1 MSLGRTRVPR
11 VAAEEWRAL
20 VRNRVAMSAS
30 LTLAALIVTS
40 SLLGMEQRNA
50 TRAARARYQATAD
63 EAFDAQPDRH
73 PHRMVHYGQFV
84 FRPLSALAFFDPGV
98 DGFTGN
104 TVFLEG
110 HRQNSANFSEARQSS
125 LLLRFGQLTP
135 AFVLQTLAPL
145 LIVFLAFGAVAR
157 EREQGTLR
165 LLLAQGLRPVELAAG
180 KLLAHAGVV
189 AAVAAPALLV
199 LAALALAGQA
209 PPVPSLLMVSG
220 YLVYLSIWAVAAL
233 FVSLLVRRA
242 RDALLVL
249 VAAWMGVVILAPRFL
264 PEIAVAR
271 IPTPTRI
278 ETDVAIHHEL
288 KQIGDSHNPD
298 DPYFSE
304 FKAKTLARYGVEKVE
319 DLPVQWAGLVGM
331 EGERL
336 TSELFD
342 RHAREASER
351 EAGQNRLVRQF
362 GIISPLIAMRQLSMS
377 LAATDTESHQDF
389 LEQVE
394 QHRYQFVQALNL
406 MQVTK
411 IPNRNAGADPRI
423 SADHWKTLPGFT
435 YREPDVLL
443 LAGGRI
449 RANLLILVCWLAA
462 LLVGCG
468 LAARH
473 LGEATR

>member
-1 MSLGRTRVPR
+1 MNFPGTKVPR

-20 VRNRVAMSAS
+20 VRNRVAMIAS
-30 LTLAALIVTS
+30 LTLAALLVTS
-40 SLLGMEQRNA
+40 ALLGVEQRNA
-50 TRAARARYQATAD
+50 TQAARARYQATAD
-63 EAFDAQPDRH
+63 ETFDAQPDRH

-84 FRPLSALAFFDPGV
+84 FRPLSTLAFIDPGV

-145 LIVFLAFGAVAR
+145 LIIFLAFGAVAR

-165 LLLAQGLRPVELAAG
+165 LLVAQGLRPSEFAAG
-180 KLLAHAGVV
+180 KLLAHVGVV
-189 AAVAAPALLV
+189 AAIAAPALLV
-199 LAALALAGQA
+199 LVAAALAGLA
-209 PPVPSLLMVSG
+209 PPVPSLLMASG
-220 YLVYLSIWAVAAL
+220 YLVYLSIWAATAL
-233 FVSLLVRRA
+233 LVSLLVRRA
-242 RDALLVL
+242 RDSLLVL
-249 VAAWMGVVILAPRFL
+249 VAAWMGVVILAPRIL
-264 PEIAVAR
+264 PELAVAR
-271 IPTPTRI
+271 LPTPTRI

-319 DLPVQWAGLVGM
+319 QLPVQWAGLVGM

-336 TSELFD
+336 TSGLFD
-342 RHAREASER
+342 RHAREAFAR
-351 EAGQNRLVRQF
+351 EAEQNRLVRRF
-362 GIISPLIAMRQLSMS
+362 GVISPLIAMRQLSMS

-394 QHRYQFVQALNL
+394 RHRYAFVQALNL
-406 MQVTK
+406 LQVTK
-411 IPNRNAGADPRI
+411 IPNQNAGADPRI

-435 YREPDVLL
+435 YRPPDVLL

-449 RANLLILVCWLAA
+449 RDNLLVLMGWLAV

-468 LAARH
+468 LAARR
-473 LGEATR
+473 LEATR

>member
-1 MSLGRTRVPR
+1 MSLRGARVWR
-11 VAAEEWRAL
+11 VAVEEWRAL
-20 VRNRVAMSAS
+20 VRNRVVMIAS
-30 LTLAALIVTS
+30 VTLVALLVTS
-40 SLLGMEQRNA
+40 ALLGTEQRNA
-50 TRAARARYQATAD
+50 TEAARARYQATAD

-145 LIVFLAFGAVAR
+145 LILFLAFGAVAR

-165 LLLAQGLRPVELAAG
+165 LLLAQGLGPAELATG

-189 AAVAAPALLV
+189 AAIAAPALGV
-199 LAALALAGQA
+199 LTVAALAGWA

-220 YLVYLSIWAVAAL
+220 YLVYLLIWAAAAL
-233 FVSLLVRRA
+233 LVSLVARRA
-242 RDALLVL
+242 RDALIVL
-249 VAAWMGVVILAPRFL
+249 VAVWMGGVILAPRVL
-264 PEIAVAR
+264 PELALAR
-271 IPTPTRI
+271 LPAPSRI

-298 DPYFSE
+298 DPYFSQ
-304 FKAKTLARYGVEKVE
+304 FKAKTLAQYGVAKVE

-336 TSELFD
+336 TSGLFD
-342 RHAREASER
+342 RHSKEAFAREAE
-351 EAGQNRLVRQF
+351 QNRLVRQF
-362 GIISPLIAMRQLSMS
+362 GAISPLIAVRQLSMS

-394 QHRYQFVQALNL
+394 QHRYRFVQALNL
-406 MQVTK
+406 LQVTK
-411 IPNRNAGADPRI
+411 IPNQNAGADPRL
-423 SADHWKTLPGFT
+423 SAGHWKELPGFT
-435 YREPDVLL
+435 YRKPEVLQ
-443 LAGGRI
+443 LAGERI
-449 RANLLILVCWLAA
+449 HSNLLILTCWLAA
-462 LLVGCG
+462 LLVGCS
-468 LAARH
+468 LAARR
-473 LGEATR
+473 LAGAPR

>member
-1 MSLGRTRVPR
+1 MSFRHTKVLR

-20 VRNRVAMSAS
+20 VRNRVAVIAS
-30 LTLAALIVTS
+30 LTLVALLVTS
-40 SLLGMEQRNA
+40 ALLGLEQREA

-165 LLLAQGLRPVELAAG
+165 LLLAQGLRPSELAAG
-180 KLLAHAGVV
+180 KLLAHAGGV
-189 AAVAAPALLV
+189 AAIAAPALLV
-199 LAALALAGQA
+199 LAAVALAGWA
-209 PPVPSLLMVSG
+209 PPVPSLLLVSG
-220 YLVYLSIWAVAAL
+220 YLVYLFIWAVGAL
-233 FVSLLVRRA
+233 LVSLLVRRA
-242 RDALLVL
+242 RDAMLVL
-249 VAAWMGVVILAPRFL
+249 VAAWMGVVILVPRLL
-264 PEIAVAR
+264 PELAVAR
-271 IPTPTRI
+271 LPTPTRI
-278 ETDVAIHHEL
+278 ETDVTIHREL
-288 KQIGDSHNPD
+288 KRIGDSHNPD

-304 FKAKTLARYGVEKVE
+304 FKAKTLARYGVDKVE

-336 TSELFD
+336 TSGLFD
-342 RHAREASER
+342 RHARDAFAR
-351 EAGQNRLVRQF
+351 EAAQNQLVRQF
-362 GIISPLIAMRQLSMS
+362 GVLSPLIAVRQLSMS

-394 QHRYQFVQALNL
+394 RHRYAFVQALNL
-406 MQVTK
+406 LQVTK
-411 IPNRNAGADPRI
+411 IPNQNAGADPRI
-423 SADHWKTLPGFT
+423 SAGHWKTLPGFT
-435 YREPDVLL
+435 YRQPDVLQ
-443 LAGGRI
+443 LAGERI
-449 RANLLILVCWLAA
+449 QANLLVLFCWLAV
-462 LLVGCG
+462 LLAGCG
-468 LAARH
+468 LAARR
-473 LGEATR
+473 LEEATR

>member
-1 MSLGRTRVPR
+1 MSFRHTKVLR

-20 VRNRVAMSAS
+20 VRNRVAVIAS
-30 LTLAALIVTS
+30 LTLVALLVTS
-40 SLLGMEQRNA
+40 ALLGLEQREA

-165 LLLAQGLRPVELAAG
+165 LLLAQGLRPSELAAG
-180 KLLAHAGVV
+180 KLLAHAGGV
-189 AAVAAPALLV
+189 AAIAAPALLV
-199 LAALALAGQA
+199 LAAVALAGWA
-209 PPVPSLLMVSG
+209 PPVPSLLLVSG
-220 YLVYLSIWAVAAL
+220 YLVYLFIWAVGAL
-233 FVSLLVRRA
+233 LVSLLVRRA
-242 RDALLVL
+242 RDAMIVL
-249 VAAWMGVVILAPRFL
+249 VAAWMGVVILAPRLL
-264 PEIAVAR
+264 PELAVAR
-271 IPTPTRI
+271 LPTPTRI
-278 ETDVAIHHEL
+278 ETDVTIHREL
-288 KQIGDSHNPD
+288 KRIGDSHNPD

-304 FKAKTLARYGVEKVE
+304 FKAKTLARYGVDKVE

-336 TSELFD
+336 TSGLFD
-342 RHAREASER
+342 RHARDAFAR
-351 EAGQNRLVRQF
+351 EAAQNQLVRQL
-362 GIISPLIAMRQLSMS
+362 GVLSPLIAVRQLSMS

-394 QHRYQFVQALNL
+394 RHRYAFVQALNL
-406 MQVTK
+406 LQVTK
-411 IPNRNAGADPRI
+411 IPNQNAGADPRI
-423 SADHWKTLPGFT
+423 SAEHWKTLPGFT
-435 YREPDVLL
+435 YRQPDVLQ
-443 LAGGRI
+443 LAGERI
-449 RANLLILVCWLAA
+449 QANLLVLVCWLAV
-462 LLVGCG
+462 LLAGCG
-468 LAARH
+468 LAARR
-473 LGEATR
+473 LEEASR

>member
-1 MSLGRTRVPR
+1 MSLRRTRVLR

-20 VRNRVAMSAS
+20 IRNRVAMIAS

-40 SLLGMEQRNA
+40 SILGMEQRNA
-50 TRAARARYQATAD
+50 TGAARARYQATAD
-63 EAFDAQPDRH
+63 ESFDAQPDRH

-209 PPVPSLLMVSG
+209 PSVPSLLMVSG

-233 FVSLLVRRA
+233 LVSLLVRRA

-249 VAAWMGVVILAPRFL
+249 VGAWMGVVILAPRLL

-278 ETDVAIHHEL
+278 ETDVAIHHAL

-304 FKAKTLARYGVEKVE
+304 FKAKTLAKYGVEKVE

-336 TSELFD
+336 TSGLFD
-342 RHAREASER
+342 RYAQEAFAREAE
-351 EAGQNRLVRQF
+351 QNRLVRQF
-362 GIISPLIAMRQLSMS
+362 GIVSPLIAMRQLSMS

-394 QHRYQFVQALNL
+394 QHRYRFVQALNL

-423 SADHWKTLPGFT
+423 SADHWKTLPSFT

-443 LAGGRI
+443 LAGDRI
-449 RANLLILVCWLAA
+449 RASLLILVCWLAT

-468 LAARH
+468 LAARR
-473 LGEATR
+473 LGEAAR

>member
-1 MSLGRTRVPR
+1 MSAHRTKVLR
-11 VAAEEWRAL
+11 VAAEELRAL
-20 VRNRVAMSAS
+20 ARNRVAMIAS
-30 LTLAALIVTS
+30 VTLAALLVTS
-40 SLLGMEQRNA
+40 ALLGVEQRDA

-165 LLLAQGLRPVELAAG
+165 LLLAQGLRPSELALG
-180 KLLAHAGVV
+180 KLGAHAGVV
-189 AAVAAPALLV
+189 AAIAAPALLV
-199 LAALALAGQA
+199 LTAAGLAGWV
-209 PPVPSLLMVSG
+209 PPMPSLLLVSG
-220 YLVYLSIWAVAAL
+220 YLLYLSIWAVGAL
-233 FVSLLVRRA
+233 LVSLRVRRA
-242 RDALLVL
+242 RDAMIVL
-249 VAAWMGVVILAPRFL
+249 VAAWMGVVILAPRLL
-264 PEIAVAR
+264 PELAVAR
-271 IPTPTRI
+271 VPTPTRI
-278 ETDVAIHHEL
+278 ETDVAIHQEL
-288 KQIGDSHNPD
+288 KRLGDSHDPD

-304 FKAKTLARYGVEKVE
+304 FKAKTLAHYGVDSVE
-319 DLPVQWAGLVGM
+319 ALPVQWAGLVAM
-331 EGERL
+331 EGERM
-336 TSELFD
+336 TSGLFD
-342 RHAREASER
+342 RHARDAFAR
-351 EAGQNRLVRQF
+351 EAEQNQLVRRF
-362 GIISPLIAMRQLSMS
+362 GVLSPLIAVRQLSMS

-394 QHRYQFVQALNL
+394 RHRYAFVQALNL
-406 MQVTK
+406 LQVTK
-411 IPNRNAGADPRI
+411 IPNQNAGADPRI
-423 SADHWKTLPGFT
+423 AAEHWKTLPGFT
-435 YREPDVLL
+435 YRPPDVLQ
-443 LAGGRI
+443 LAGDRI
-449 RANLLILVCWLAA
+449 QASLLVLVCWLVA

-468 LAARH
+468 LAARR
-473 LGEATR
+473 LEEASR

>member
-1 MSLGRTRVPR
+1 MSPRPTKVLR

-20 VRNRVAMSAS
+20 VRNRVAMIAS
-30 LTLAALIVTS
+30 LILVALTVTS
-40 SLLGMEQRNA
+40 ALLGLQQRNA
-50 TRAARARYQATAD
+50 TEAARARYQAASD

-98 DGFTGN
+98 DGFTGT

-165 LLLAQGLRPVELAAG
+165 LLLAQGLRPAELAAG
-180 KLLAHAGVV
+180 KLLAYVGVV
-189 AAVAAPALLV
+189 ALVAAPALGV
-199 LAALALAGQA
+199 LAVAALAGWV
-209 PPVPSLLMVSG
+209 PPVPSALMLSG
-220 YLVYLSIWAVAAL
+220 YLVYLLIWAVAAL
-233 FVSLLVRRA
+233 LVSLRVRRA
-242 RDALLVL
+242 QDALILL
-249 VAAWMGVVILAPRFL
+249 VALWMGGVILVPRLL
-264 PEIAVAR
+264 PELAVAR

-278 ETDVAIHHEL
+278 ETDVAVHREL

-298 DPYFSE
+298 DPYFAS
-304 FKAKTLARYGVEKVE
+304 FKAKTLARYGVAKVE
-319 DLPVQWAGLVGM
+319 ELPVQWAGLVGM

-342 RHAREASER
+342 RHARESFAR
-351 EAGQNRLVRQF
+351 EAEQNQLVRRF
-362 GIISPLIAMRQLSMS
+362 GSLSPLIALRQLSMS
-377 LAATDTESHQDF
+377 LASTDIESHQDF

-394 QHRYQFVQALNL
+394 RHRYRFVQALNHL
-406 MQVTK
+406 QVTK
-411 IPNRNAGADPRI
+411 IPNQHAGEDPRI
-423 SADHWKTLPGFT
+423 AAEHWKTLPGFT
-435 YREPDVLL
+435 YQAPEMLQLAGDRIRSNLGILLCWLVAL
-443 LAGGRI
+443 LAGC
-449 RANLLILVCWLAA
+449 AW
-462 LLVGCG
+462 
-468 LAARH
+468 AARR
-473 LGEATR
+473 LGEVAR

>member
-1 MSLGRTRVPR
+1 MSFRYTKVLR

-20 VRNRVAMSAS
+20 VRNRVAVIAS
-30 LTLAALIVTS
+30 LTLVALLVTS
-40 SLLGMEQRNA
+40 ALLGLEQREA

-165 LLLAQGLRPVELAAG
+165 LLLAQGLRPSELAAG
-180 KLLAHAGVV
+180 KLLAHAGGV
-189 AAVAAPALLV
+189 AVIAAPALLV
-199 LAALALAGQA
+199 LAAVALAGWA
-209 PPVPSLLMVSG
+209 PPVPSLLLVSG
-220 YLVYLSIWAVAAL
+220 YLVYLFIWAVGAL
-233 FVSLLVRRA
+233 LVSLWVRRA
-242 RDALLVL
+242 RDAMIVL
-249 VAAWMGVVILAPRFL
+249 VAAWMGVVILVPRLL
-264 PEIAVAR
+264 PELAVAR
-271 IPTPTRI
+271 LPTPTRI
-278 ETDVAIHHEL
+278 ETDVTIHREL
-288 KQIGDSHNPD
+288 KRIGDSHNPD

-304 FKAKTLARYGVEKVE
+304 FKAKTLARYGVDKVE

-336 TSELFD
+336 TSGLFD
-342 RHAREASER
+342 RHAQDAFAREA
-351 EAGQNRLVRQF
+351 AQNQLVRQL
-362 GIISPLIAMRQLSMS
+362 GVLSPLIAVRQLSMS

-394 QHRYQFVQALNL
+394 RHRYAFVQALNL
-406 MQVTK
+406 LQVTK
-411 IPNRNAGADPRI
+411 IPNQNAGADPRI
-423 SADHWKTLPGFT
+423 SAEHWKTLPGFT
-435 YREPDVLL
+435 YRQPDVLQ
-443 LAGGRI
+443 LAGERI
-449 RANLLILVCWLAA
+449 QANLLVLVCWLAV
-462 LLVGCG
+462 LLAGCG
-468 LAARH
+468 LAARR
-473 LGEATR
+473 LEEASR

>member
-1 MSLGRTRVPR
+1 MSLRSARVLR
-11 VAAEEWRAL
+11 VSAEEWRAL
-20 VRNRVAMSAS
+20 VRNRVAMIAS
-30 LTLAALIVTS
+30 LTLAALSVTS
-40 SLLGMEQRNA
+40 AILGMEQRNA
-50 TRAARARYQATAD
+50 TEAARARYQATAD

-145 LIVFLAFGAVAR
+145 LIIFLAFGAIAR

-165 LLLAQGLRPVELAAG
+165 LLLAQGLRPSELAAG

-199 LAALALAGQA
+199 LAIAALAGWA

-220 YLVYLSIWAVAAL
+220 YLVYLTIWAVAAL

-242 RDALLVL
+242 RDALLIL
-249 VAAWMGVVILAPRFL
+249 VAAWMGGVILAPRIL

-278 ETDVAIHHEL
+278 ETDVAIHREL

-319 DLPVQWAGLVGM
+319 ELPVQWAGLVGM

-336 TSELFD
+336 TSGLFD
-342 RHAREASER
+342 RYAREAFAR
-351 EAGQNRLVRQF
+351 EAEQNRLVRQF
-362 GIISPLIAMRQLSMS
+362 GVLSPLIAVRQLSMS

-394 QHRYQFVQALNL
+394 QHRYRFVQALNL
-406 MQVTK
+406 MQVMK
-411 IPNRNAGADPRI
+411 IPNRNAGEDPRI
-423 SADHWKTLPGFT
+423 SADHWKTLPSFT
-435 YREPDVLL
+435 YRAPDVLQ
-443 LAGGRI
+443 LASERI
-449 RANLLILVCWLAA
+449 RANLLVLVCWLAVF
-462 LLVGCG
+462 LVGCG
-468 LAARH
+468 LAARR
-473 LGEATR
+473 LEEAAR

>member
-1 MSLGRTRVPR
+1 MSFRHTKVLR

-20 VRNRVAMSAS
+20 VRNRVAVIAS
-30 LTLAALIVTS
+30 LTLVALLVTS
-40 SLLGMEQRNA
+40 ALLGLEQREA
-50 TRAARARYQATAD
+50 TQAARARYQATAD

-125 LLLRFGQLTP
+125 LLLHFGQLTP

-165 LLLAQGLRPVELAAG
+165 LLLAQGLRPSELAAG
-180 KLLAHAGVV
+180 KLLAHAGGV
-189 AAVAAPALLV
+189 AAIAAPALLV
-199 LAALALAGQA
+199 LAAVALAGWA
-209 PPVPSLLMVSG
+209 PPVPGLLLVSG
-220 YLVYLSIWAVAAL
+220 YLVYLFIWAVGAL
-233 FVSLLVRRA
+233 LVSLLVRRA
-242 RDALLVL
+242 RDAMIVL
-249 VAAWMGVVILAPRFL
+249 VAAWMGVVILAPRLL
-264 PEIAVAR
+264 PELAVAR
-271 IPTPTRI
+271 LPTPTRI
-278 ETDVAIHHEL
+278 ETDVTIHREL
-288 KQIGDSHNPD
+288 KRIGDSHNPD

-304 FKAKTLARYGVEKVE
+304 FKAKTLARHGVDKVE

-336 TSELFD
+336 TSGLFD
-342 RHAREASER
+342 RHARDAFAR
-351 EAGQNRLVRQF
+351 EAAQNQLVRQL
-362 GIISPLIAMRQLSMS
+362 GVLSPLIAVRQLSMS

-394 QHRYQFVQALNL
+394 RHRYAFVQALNL
-406 MQVTK
+406 LQVTK
-411 IPNRNAGADPRI
+411 IPNQNAGADPRI
-423 SADHWKTLPGFT
+423 SAEHWKTLPGFT
-435 YREPDVLL
+435 YRQPDVLQ
-443 LAGGRI
+443 LAGERI
-449 RANLLILVCWLAA
+449 QANLLVLVCWLAV
-462 LLVGCG
+462 LLAGCG
-468 LAARH
+468 LAARR
-473 LGEATR
+473 LEEASR

>member
-1 MSLGRTRVPR
+1 MSLRGARVWR
-11 VAAEEWRAL
+11 VATEEWRAL
-20 VRNRVAMSAS
+20 VRNRVAMIAS
-30 LTLAALIVTS
+30 LTLVALLVTS
-40 SLLGMEQRNA
+40 ALLGTEQRNA
-50 TRAARARYQATAD
+50 TEAARARYQATAD

-145 LIVFLAFGAVAR
+145 LILFLAFGAVAR

-165 LLLAQGLRPVELAAG
+165 LLLAQGLAPSELAAG
-180 KLLAHAGVV
+180 KLVAYAGVV
-189 AAVAAPALLV
+189 AAIAAPALLV
-199 LAALALAGQA
+199 LAAAALAGWA
-209 PPVPSLLMVSG
+209 PSAPSLLMVSG
-220 YLVYLSIWAVAAL
+220 YLVYLLIWAAAAL
-233 FVSLLVRRA
+233 LVSLLARRA
-242 RDALLVL
+242 RDALIVL
-249 VAAWMGVVILAPRFL
+249 VAVWMGGVILAPRIL
-264 PEIAVAR
+264 PELALAR
-271 IPTPTRI
+271 LPAPARI
-278 ETDVAIHHEL
+278 ETDVAIHQEL
-288 KQIGDSHNPD
+288 KQIGDSHNPE
-298 DPYFSE
+298 DPYFAS
-304 FKAKTLARYGVEKVE
+304 FKAKTLAQYGVEKVE
-319 DLPVQWAGLVGM
+319 DLPVQWGGLVGM

-336 TSELFD
+336 TSGLFD
-342 RHAREASER
+342 RHAKEAFER

-362 GIISPLIAMRQLSMS
+362 GAVSPLIAVRQLSMS

-394 QHRYQFVQALNL
+394 QHRYRFVQALNL
-406 MQVTK
+406 LQVTK
-411 IPNRNAGADPRI
+411 IPNKNAGADPRL

-435 YREPDVLL
+435 YRKPEVLQ
-443 LAGGRI
+443 LAGERI
-449 RANLLILVCWLAA
+449 HTNLLVLVCWLAA
-462 LLVGCG
+462 LLMGCA
-468 LAARH
+468 LAARR

>member
-1 MSLGRTRVPR
+1 MSFRSTKVLR

-20 VRNRVAMSAS
+20 VRNRVAMIAS
-30 LTLAALIVTS
+30 LTLTALIVTS
-40 SLLGMEQRNA
+40 AILGMEQRNA
-50 TRAARARYQATAD
+50 TKAARARYQATSD

-145 LIVFLAFGAVAR
+145 LIVFLAFGAVSR

-165 LLLAQGLRPVELAAG
+165 LLLAQGLRPSELAAG
-180 KLLAHAGVV
+180 KLSAYVGVV
-189 AAVAAPALLV
+189 AAIAAPALLV
-199 LAALALAGQA
+199 LAAAALAGQA

-233 FVSLLVRRA
+233 LVSLLVRRA
-242 RDALLVL
+242 RDALIVL
-249 VAAWMGVVILAPRFL
+249 VAAWMGVVILAPRIL
-264 PEIAVAR
+264 PELAVAR

-278 ETDVAIHHEL
+278 ETDVAIHHAL

-304 FKAKTLARYGVEKVE
+304 FKAKTLAQYGVEKVE

-336 TSELFD
+336 TSGLFD
-342 RHAREASER
+342 RYAREAFAR
-351 EAGQNRLVRQF
+351 EAEQNRLVRQF
-362 GIISPLIAMRQLSMS
+362 GVISPLIAVRQLSMS

-394 QHRYQFVQALNL
+394 RHRYHFVQALNL
-406 MQVTK
+406 LQVTK

-423 SADHWKTLPGFT
+423 SAAHWKTLPSFT
-435 YREPDVLL
+435 YREPNVLQ
-443 LAGGRI
+443 LAGDRI

-462 LLVGCG
+462 LLAGCG
-468 LAARH
+468 LAARR
-473 LGEATR
+473 LGEVAR

>member
-1 MSLGRTRVPR
+1 MSSRHTKVLR

-20 VRNRVAMSAS
+20 GRNRVAMIAS
-30 LTLAALIVTS
+30 LTLAALLVTS
-40 SLLGMEQRNA
+40 ALLGLEQRDA
-50 TRAARARYQATAD
+50 TQAARARYQATAD

-145 LIVFLAFGAVAR
+145 LIVFLAFGAIAR

-165 LLLAQGLRPVELAAG
+165 LLLAQGLRPSELALG

-189 AAVAAPALLV
+189 VAIAAPALLV
-199 LAALALAGQA
+199 LAAAALAGWA
-209 PPVPSLLMVSG
+209 PPVPSLLLVSG
-220 YLVYLSIWAVAAL
+220 YLVYLCIWAAAAL
-233 FVSLLVRRA
+233 LVSLLVRRA
-242 RDALLVL
+242 RDAMLVL
-249 VAAWMGVVILAPRFL
+249 VAAWMGVVILAPRLL
-264 PEIAVAR
+264 PELAVAR
-271 IPTPTRI
+271 VPTPTRI
-278 ETDVAIHHEL
+278 ETDVAIHREL
-288 KQIGDSHNPD
+288 KQLGDSHDPE

-304 FKAKTLARYGVEKVE
+304 FKAKTLARYGVDKVE
-319 DLPVQWAGLVGM
+319 ALPVQWAGLVGM

-336 TSELFD
+336 TSGLFD
-342 RHAREASER
+342 RHARDAFAR
-351 EAGQNRLVRQF
+351 ETEQNRLVRRF
-362 GIISPLIAMRQLSMS
+362 GVLSPLIAVRQLSMS

-394 QHRYQFVQALNL
+394 RHRYAFVQALNL
-406 MQVTK
+406 LQVTK
-411 IPNRNAGADPRI
+411 IPNQNAGADPRL
-423 SADHWKTLPGFT
+423 SAEHWKTLPGFT
-435 YREPDVLL
+435 YRPPDVLR
-443 LAGGRI
+443 LAGARLQ
-449 RANLLILVCWLAA
+449 ANLLVLVCWLAI

-468 LAARH
+468 LAARR
-473 LGEATR
+473 LEEASR